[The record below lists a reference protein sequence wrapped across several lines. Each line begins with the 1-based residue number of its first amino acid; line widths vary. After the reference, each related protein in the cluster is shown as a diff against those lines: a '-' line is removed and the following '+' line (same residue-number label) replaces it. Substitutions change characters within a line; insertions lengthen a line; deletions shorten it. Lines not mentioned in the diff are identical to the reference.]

1 MRSEMEADNRQTQIE
16 ELSTKLQSTLDEL
29 NHNQKI
35 RAQTEEE
42 LERALKSEAQ
52 LQTTVQ
58 EFDE

>member
-1 MRSEMEADNRQTQIE
+1 MRAEMEADSRQTEIE
-16 ELSTKLQSTLDEL
+16 ELSGKLQSTLDEL
-29 NHNQKI
+29 SHNQKI

-58 EFDE
+58 QNDE